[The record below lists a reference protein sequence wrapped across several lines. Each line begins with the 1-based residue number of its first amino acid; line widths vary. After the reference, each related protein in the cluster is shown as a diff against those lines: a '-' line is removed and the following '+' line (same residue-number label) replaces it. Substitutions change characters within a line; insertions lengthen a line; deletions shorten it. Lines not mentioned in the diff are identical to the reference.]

1 MHNKLPYRCDVL
13 QVKDGEMDVEYVMQ
27 IALKEI
33 SEKSVNS
40 ENQKLKEAIKIC
52 AEKSKLQNI

>member
-13 QVKDGEMDVEYVMQ
+13 QIKDGEMDQEFVMQ
-27 IALKEI
+27 EVLKDLA
-33 SEKSVNS
+33 EKSVNA